1 MRPRAWGGSTV
12 PSRRMR
18 DGAIERMKAALH
30 AAQRARAGC
39 PSARVNGFRAPCGK
53 PRGRPTPRLPR
64 RKRSHST
71 SGEAAQHNSAAKL
84 PGGSET
90 AVRHVRRSCDFSS
103 LTSSA
108 AHSRASGIFPASRK
122 ARAFAKA
129 WLSADRSAADSFP
142 GRAPLALRSA
152 ADVLRICDW
161 SNGFGG
167 RQISTVNGSIA
178 TSIRARQPG
187 QIGHRADTLSWNRNS
202 VSPVERPGRGKR
214 ARSPVGD
221 QPEPRRGTR
230 MATNSVPNAGRAG
243 YRKAQ
248 DPRGSRRTNTARLPL
263 RTAWTVTLVLSLGLW
278 GMIWLVVSSLA
289 SASPCQ
295 HP

>member
-1 MRPRAWGGSTV
+1 MLPEGDAS
-12 PSRRMR
+12 SQ
-18 DGAIERMKAALH
+18 KA
-30 AAQRARAGC
+30 
-39 PSARVNGFRAPCGK
+39 
-53 PRGRPTPRLPR
+53 
-64 RKRSHST
+64 
-71 SGEAAQHNSAAKL
+71 
-84 PGGSET
+84 
-90 AVRHVRRSCDFSS
+90 CDLSS
-103 LTSSA
+103 LTNSA

-142 GRAPLALRSA
+142 GRALWALRSA
-152 ADVLRICDW
+152 ADVLRIILIQTWFRRATNLDRQRLDRNVYPCQAAGSDRPPRRHAFVEPK
-161 SNGFGG
+161 FG
-167 RQISTVNGSIA
+167 
-178 TSIRARQPG
+178 
-187 QIGHRADTLSWNRNS
+187 
-202 VSPVERPGRGKR
+202 SPVEGPGRGKR

-230 MATNSVPNAGRAG
+230 MATNSVPNTGRAG
-243 YRKAQ
+243 YRKAR

-289 SASPCQ
+289 SASPWQ